1 MRPLG
6 LLASVL
12 CASLLVGVPA
22 LAQGAHRTA
31 TSTASATGTTVMD
44 GTTVRV
50 PQRVSL
56 LERTSGYHLPTYMMH
71 LYRNFRAN
79 FSSRPLDVVEREAV
93 KQQADTVKSLVA
105 KSKMLLVLFFN
116 FIFCSDFT
124 NTCMVWDVDAGFF
137 YVKVFLR
144 VAAHRGCQSCVPDD
158 LRGFQSTS
166 CSGGGMQGSA
176 CEKGPG
182 LSF

>member
-12 CASLLVGVPA
+12 CASLLVEVPA

-31 TSTASATGTTVMD
+31 TSTASTASTTGMD
-44 GTTVRV
+44 GTTVRA

-79 FSSRPLDVVEREAV
+79 FSSRPLDVVEQEAV

-105 KSKMLLVLFFN
+105 KSK
-116 FIFCSDFT
+116 T
-124 NTCMVWDVDAGFF
+124 
-137 YVKVFLR
+137 
-144 VAAHRGCQSCVPDD
+144 
-158 LRGFQSTS
+158 
-166 CSGGGMQGSA
+166 
-176 CEKGPG
+176 
-182 LSF
+182 

>member
-12 CASLLVGVPA
+12 CASLLAGAPA
-22 LAQGAHRTA
+22 LAQGAQRTT
-31 TSTASATGTTVMD
+31 TSTTSTTGMD
-44 GTTVRV
+44 GTTVRP

-79 FSSRPLDVVEREAV
+79 FSSRPLDVVEKEAV

-105 KSKMLLVLFFN
+105 KSKIWMLLALKKTKKKTIHFALILQINAWFRM
-116 FIFCSDFT
+116 
-124 NTCMVWDVDAGFF
+124 CMRA
-137 YVKVFLR
+137 
-144 VAAHRGCQSCVPDD
+144 
-158 LRGFQSTS
+158 
-166 CSGGGMQGSA
+166 
-176 CEKGPG
+176 
-182 LSF
+182 SFM